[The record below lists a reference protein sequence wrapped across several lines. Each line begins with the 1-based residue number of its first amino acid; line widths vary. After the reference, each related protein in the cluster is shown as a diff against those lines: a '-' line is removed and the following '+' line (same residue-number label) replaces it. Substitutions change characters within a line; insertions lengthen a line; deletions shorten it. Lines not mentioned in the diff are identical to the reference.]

1 MCTPHIYYTHLGKFH
16 LAWVVLDNINV
27 LSPPRG
33 VCPSLHSTLFKI
45 SESSIKSTFVGDFY
59 FSVYKIFNIF
69 GHFLDNFLIIYSLS
83 PISHLAITLATLFLL
98 LLQVRDFF
106 LFYVKCAK
114 FSDCYFP

>member
-1 MCTPHIYYTHLGKFH
+1 MCTPHIYYTHLGKVH

-69 GHFLDNFLIIYSLS
+69 GHFLDNFLILMLS
-83 PISHLAITLATLFLL
+83 IVNYLTITLATLFLL
-98 LLQVRDFF
+98 LLQTNDF
-106 LFYVKCAK
+106 LVLYVKCAK